1 MAIKISNNTIIDD
14 SRVIVNASK
23 VGVGTTN
30 PGNTLTV
37 LGDSN
42 ITGVTTSNYFDG
54 FFPAGDKVY
63 NENTTVNNGRVNVAL
78 ESDIIVGSGKT
89 LTVSTGSTII
99 LNPFDFETSSV
110 EELLIDKKLVVGFT
124 SSFDVVTSGVGSVGV
139 TSTRLVGFGTVLPP
153 NIEVGLLVKP
163 IPGIIGAGTTVV
175 SFVAAG
181 SSTGVSTIT
190 ISPASLNTTVQENIT
205 FKFGTYGEKESAII
219 LDGETGFIKSG
230 SKISIG
236 DVDLDASTSSIIIS
250 RSNSEKLRIDDSDR
264 LLIGSNSSRST
275 GAINAQIQVEGTD
288 ANTSSISLTRNSA
301 DANPPYLVFSKT
313 RSTVVGSAAS
323 VSNGDS
329 LGQIRFSGDNGIDLN
344 SVAAQITGEIDGQ
357 ILTAGDASDMP
368 GRLVFYTT
376 PDGANAST
384 EKMRITSGGN
394 VGIGLTNATS
404 RLHVSGNAIVT
415 GVVTTGNGTLSSPAI
430 SIGST
435 LNGLYNATNTIS
447 VVTNGS
453 VSFSVDPDQAL
464 VSTGTTAI
472 PSLSFIGDTD
482 TGIFRPGVNLI
493 AVSAGA
499 NESLRVHSTGCGIN
513 TTSTTAGLYVQDDRA
528 GYAAIFDN
536 NGNAATRTGIRII
549 CGTNDAS
556 GTNTAI
562 AIDDGD
568 GTNQG
573 NVTFTLGTVSYGA
586 FTANHDCIIP
596 SYSEEI
602 PYGSLITVNQI
613 LYKTNINGVETERG
627 ILYESG
633 ISTSPYAKNL
643 LGAYSNPYDLSASVQ
658 QGSNL
663 PVHQVLVLG
672 DGHIRCCGENG
683 NIKIGDGITSSSVEG
698 VGMKMDKIGIVIG
711 IAQENVE
718 FVGDEIKL
726 VAVQYGLHQYIPD
739 NIAEYLESVVS

>member
-1 MAIKISNNTIIDD
+1 MAIKISNSTIIDD
-14 SRVIVNASK
+14 SRNIVDAGIATAK
-23 VGVGTTN
+23 F
-30 PGNTLTV
+30 
-37 LGDSN
+37 
-42 ITGVTTSNYFDG
+42 FDG
-54 FFPAGDKVY
+54 FVPGGDKVFSD
-63 NENTTVNNGRVNVAL
+63 NTTVNNGKINVAL
-78 ESDIIVGSGKT
+78 ESDIVVGSGKT

-110 EELLIDKKLVVGFT
+110 EELLIDKKVVVGFT
-124 SSFDVVTSGVGSVGV
+124 SVFDVVTSGVGSVGV
-139 TSTRLVGFGTVLPP
+139 TSTSLVGFGTVLPP

-205 FKFGTYGEKESAII
+205 FKFGSYGEKQSNII
-219 LDGETGFIKSG
+219 LDGETGVIKSG
-230 SKISIG
+230 SNSVIIDGENNKISVG

-250 RSNSEKLRIDDSDR
+250 RSNSEKLRIDDSGR
-264 LLIGSNSSRST
+264 LLIGSNVSSRSA
-275 GAINAQIQVEGTD
+275 GGILAYLQVEGGG
-288 ANTSSISLTRNSA
+288 AGQSSISLIRNSN
-301 DANPPYLVFSKT
+301 DTSPPYVSFAKSRGT
-313 RSTVVGSAAS
+313 TVGSSSS
-323 VSNGDS
+323 VISGDV
-329 LGQIRFSGDNGIDLN
+329 LGEIRFSGANNNADIDN
-344 SVAAQITGEIDGQ
+344 VAARITAEVDGQ
-357 ILTAGDASDMP
+357 PLTAGDTTDMP

-376 PDGANAST
+376 SDGASAST

-453 VSFSVDPDQAL
+453 VSFSVDPDQSL

-513 TTSTTAGLYVQDDRA
+513 TTSATAGLYVHDDRS
-528 GYAAIFDN
+528 GYATIVQN
-536 NGNAATRTGIRII
+536 NGSATTRSGIRII
-549 CGTNDAS
+549 CGTDDAS

-573 NVTFTLGTVSYGA
+573 NVTFTAGTVTYGA